1 VSNPHFSK
9 HFLKGLKPNRLR
21 SHWRASIALSLGAAL
36 WIGTPAQLAAQD
48 RQAPESAQHVAW
60 NWIKRGQ
67 ISANVRYRF
76 EAFERDRA
84 PFTAPAYAPT
94 LRLALGYETPAFH
107 GFSVFAQGEAVVVTG
122 PADYSDT
129 TLPSQNMPNRPAIFD
144 PRSLEMSQGF
154 VQWSHSRDHKN
165 AQLRVGRQE
174 ITLNDSR
181 FLGVSFWR
189 QVHGSF
195 DSVKLDA
202 DLPHNFSFTYAF
214 INRFNREV
222 GYDATDGQ
230 PPMHTDMI
238 NLVWRKPD
246 QVNASLYSLLLD
258 YRSPAQFSLSSQTYG
273 VRASGPYKFS
283 PDWSVIYTA
292 EFAKQRNYGTNPNR
306 VDANY
311 YLGELGPGWRGLE
324 IKAGYALLGGRSNAD
339 ELTTPL
345 APPRNGWTDLFFNDP
360 SGGGGNGL
368 EARYLSA
375 TSPLPRLGSTVGTL
389 IYYDYHSDFPRV
401 HYGSELDLAMA
412 HKFSRT
418 GNRLEIGWRFG
429 RYWADRLFTNALRGS
444 VYTSFTL

>member
-1 VSNPHFSK
+1 MRSNWLS
-9 HFLKGLKPNRLR
+9 RLFTL
-21 SHWRASIALSLGAAL
+21 SIGAAL
-36 WIGTPAQLAAQD
+36 LIGTAADLAAQD
-48 RQAPESAQHVAW
+48 QQEPESAPHVAW
-60 NWIKRGQ
+60 DWVKRGQ
-67 ISANVRYRF
+67 ISVNARYRL
-76 EAFERDRA
+76 EMFERDGP

-94 LRLALGYETPAFH
+94 LRLAVGYETPGVH
-107 GFSVFAQGEAVVVTG
+107 GFSAFAQGEAVVVTG

-129 TLPSQNMPNRPAIFD
+129 TLPSQNRPDRPTIFD
-144 PRSLEMSQGF
+144 PRSLQLSQGF
-154 VQWSHSRDHKN
+154 LQWSHRLDHKN
-165 AQLRVGRQE
+165 AQVKVGRQE
-174 ITLNDSR
+174 LTLNDGR
-181 FLGVSFWR
+181 FLGVSYWR

-195 DSVKLDA
+195 DAASFDA
-202 DLPHNFSFTYAF
+202 DLPHGFSFSYAF

-230 PPMHTDMI
+230 PSMHTHMA
-238 NLVWRKPD
+238 NLVWSKPD
-246 QVNASLYSLLLD
+246 QFRVSLYSLLLD
-258 YRSPAQFSLSSQTYG
+258 YRSPAQYSLSTQTYG
-273 VRASGPYKFS
+273 VRANGPYKLT
-283 PDWSVIYTA
+283 PDWSLVYTA

-311 YLGELGPGWRGLE
+311 YLGEIGPGWRRLE
-324 IKAGYALLGGRSNAD
+324 MKAGYALLGGRSSTD

-375 TSPLPRLGSTVGTL
+375 TSPLPWVSGTVGTL

-401 HYGSELDLAMA
+401 HYGSELDLAIA
-412 HKFSRT
+412 HKFART
-418 GNRLEIGWRFG
+418 GNRLEIGCRFG